1 MINSSAAIAK
11 SKLASLDI
19 VNADINAS
27 AAIAATKVGTL
38 AAANMPNGSWIQ
50 LHTVSL
56 GVAASEISFNNT
68 YITTAYDDYVMI
80 GKSITPATDGAE
92 PHLRVSTANGSSM
105 DVYVDNGRHYNNIS
119 SSSHGPEANRYTNG
133 WSIQLATDLGN
144 DANQGW
150 NFQAHFFGLN
160 NTSFQK
166 YMLYQ
171 SIGKHQTA
179 KYKWDGGANLETTNP
194 INYIDFKFS
203 AGNIAAGARIAL
215 YGIKGSNH

>member
-1 MINSSAAIAK
+1 MSRARNLADLLQGGTVVPSAKVATLTTSHIPT
-11 SKLASLDI
+11 L
-19 VNADINAS
+19 NA
-27 AAIAATKVGTL
+27 TH
-38 AAANMPNGSWIQ
+38 MPNGSWIL
-50 LHTVSL
+50 LHSVSS
-56 GVAASEISFNNT
+56 GVAVSEIPFNNT

-80 GKSITPATDGAE
+80 GKSITPVTDGAE
-92 PHLRVSTANGSSM
+92 PHLRVSTVNGSSM

-119 SSSHGPEANRYTNG
+119 SASHGPEANRHTNG
-133 WSIQLATDLGN
+133 FSIQLATDLGN
-144 DANQGW
+144 DSNQGW

-171 SIGKHQTA
+171 SIGKHTNS

-203 AGNIAAGARIAL
+203 TGNIAAGARIAL